1 MATDNKTS
9 VVITAIDATKEGF
22 ASAEAGLQSLAGR
35 FISLTNPITAASLAI
50 GSAAGA
56 IGLSVRSAIDTG
68 DSFNKLSQKTGI
80 AVESL
85 SALAYAGTLSDVSIE
100 ALATGIKKL
109 SVNMNEAAVS
119 TSGKAAEAFKALGVS
134 VKDSSGALRGSE
146 TVLADIADQF
156 AGMKDGAGKTA
167 LAVALFGK
175 AGADLI
181 PFLNQGSKGIAE
193 LTAEAEKLG
202 LIMTGKTAKAAE
214 EFNDNIKKLSL
225 STAALGRSI
234 TADLIGPLAEYTRLM
249 VEARKEGL
257 GVFGSIAVGL
267 RTGGAESAP
276 LQDLRDR
283 AASLQ
288 GTISFLTQG
297 GQRPNDPVFGAKLK
311 DSEAELAILQKIIAA
326 RMKAVEDFGPPALP
340 TEKKDAPTFGGKD
353 GADKESAYLASLRT
367 QLLAAQG
374 DVSQYSRVL
383 EAVTSGSA
391 KDFSRATKDSALALA
406 TKIDRLKEATKA
418 NEDHA
423 KVLEKV
429 ATAESAA
436 SKTVGDFSFKQD
448 QNVAGIN
455 SRTDALGKTP
465 FEIKQAEAAR
475 AIEKEYEDAVKK
487 VNEELGKI
495 GDIEGISAKTYELAQ
510 ARDKAHAATAAALDA
525 EKVKQDELN
534 ASWEY
539 GANTAL
545 RKYGEEVANLAA
557 TVEGALTRAF
567 KSAEDA
573 LVQFVMTGKLDFKSL
588 ATSIISDLVRIQIQ
602 QSITKPLASA
612 GGDFLSRI
620 FSPGFGDT
628 AGLAAGV
635 PRYAQGTPYV
645 PNDGLAFLHK
655 GEAVIPAASN
665 RGGTGGGMVVNI
677 IEDSSRAGQT
687 QSRQEQG
694 GASVLDVFVDRIRAA
709 VAGDITRGAGPIPA
723 ALAGTY
729 GLNRAAGGY

>member
-1 MATDNKTS
+1 MAADNKTQ
-9 VVITAIDATKEGF
+9 VVITAKDETAAGF
-22 ASAEAGLQSLAGR
+22 ASAEAGLQRLTGQ
-35 FISLTNPITAASLAI
+35 FISLTNPVSAAAVAISVASASIAAS
-50 GSAAGA
+50 
-56 IGLSVRSAIDTG
+56 VKSAIDTG

-134 VKDSSGALRGSE
+134 VKDSGGALRASE
-146 TVLADIADQF
+146 SVLADIADQF

-249 VEARKEGL
+249 VEARKAGVGL
-257 GVFGSIAVGL
+257 IGSIAVGMRL
-267 RTGGAESAP
+267 GDPQNAS
-276 LQDLRDR
+276 LNDLRER
-283 AASLQ
+283 AATLQ
-288 GTISFLTQG
+288 GRISDAERPG
-297 GQRPNDPVFGAKLK
+297 GFKIKARLDADK
-311 DSEAELAILQKIIAA
+311 AELAILQQIIAA
-326 RMKAVEDFGPPALP
+326 RLKAAEDFGPPALP

-353 GADKESAYLASLRT
+353 GADKESAFLAGLRT

-429 ATAESAA
+429 ARAEDAA

-487 VNEELGKI
+487 VNEDLGKI
-495 GDIEGISAKTYELAQ
+495 GDIEGISARTYELSQ
-510 ARDKAHAATAAALDA
+510 ARDKAHASTMAALDA
-525 EKVKQDELN
+525 EKAAQDGLN

-539 GANTAL
+539 GADTAL
-545 RKYGEEVANLAA
+545 RKYQEEIANVAASTEAA
-557 TVEGALTRAF
+557 MSRAF
-567 KSAEDA
+567 KGMEDA
-573 LVQFVMTGKLDFKSL
+573 LVNFVKTGKLDFKSL
-588 ATSIISDLVRIQIQ
+588 ADSIITDLIRIEIQ
-602 QSITKPLASA
+602 RSIMKPLTTAMDNAGGLSGLVKSFFGGGKATGGAVDASKWYVVGENGPEVFAPGVSGSVIPNGAVVAGNAGSSIVIHQSISVDSRSDQASIMQA
-612 GGDFLSRI
+612 MV
-620 FSPGFGDT
+620 
-628 AGLAAGV
+628 AAK
-635 PRYAQGTPYV
+635 
-645 PNDGLAFLHK
+645 N
-655 GEAVIPAASN
+655 
-665 RGGTGGGMVVNI
+665 
-677 IEDSSRAGQT
+677 
-687 QSRQEQG
+687 
-694 GASVLDVFVDRIRAA
+694 AA
-709 VAGDITRGAGPIPA
+709 VAEIYSRQRRGA
-723 ALAGTY
+723 
-729 GLNRAAGGY
+729 